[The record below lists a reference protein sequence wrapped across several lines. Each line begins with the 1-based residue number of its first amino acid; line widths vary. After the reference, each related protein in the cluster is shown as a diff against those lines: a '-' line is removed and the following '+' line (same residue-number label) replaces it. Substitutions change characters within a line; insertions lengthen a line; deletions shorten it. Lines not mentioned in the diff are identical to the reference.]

1 MMKAILGMIVIP
13 FFFSLVVVVKAFVPP
28 SQRLQYPDLL
38 PTVSRGRTGTGRSTT
53 SRNCRQSA
61 LCMVPK
67 YDKVTQKW
75 YPTDTEVEGPG
86 AGYPLVNTLLL
97 HGPKP
102 FVQRVL
108 NPDEYEQA
116 VLKFMAI
123 DKCDRQE
130 AMGNMD
136 AFLKN
141 PNDWAYDRVT
151 YENRGGYKPDY
162 VTLRPRDAVKTIVW
176 SILVLTFGGR
186 TAWALLTGNSFNAP
200 WF

>member
-1 MMKAILGMIVIP
+1 MMTTMRVILSFLFLLTAVEA
-13 FFFSLVVVVKAFVPP
+13 FAAHHHSLSSAHHA
-28 SQRLQYPDLL
+28 S
-38 PTVSRGRTGTGRSTT
+38 SSSST
-53 SRNCRQSA
+53 A
-61 LCMVPK
+61 LFMAPK

-75 YPTDTEVEGPG
+75 YPTNPELEGPE

-102 FVQRVL
+102 FLQRVL

-116 VLKFMAI
+116 VLKFMAV
-123 DKCDRQE
+123 DKCERPE

-141 PNDWAYDRVT
+141 PNDWAYYRVT
-151 YENRGGYKPDY
+151 YENKGGYKPDY
-162 VTLRPRDAVKTIVW
+162 VTLRPKEAVKTVVW
-176 SILVLTFGGR
+176 SVLVLTFGGR
-186 TAWALLTGNSFNAP
+186 AIWALTTGNSFNSP